1 MMGGQLLYH
10 LGDRLD
16 RPKWLPVT
24 FSTWASKMAITHL
37 GDQGYRP
44 KMAIA
49 YLGNQ
54 VDCPKWLPV
63 NFTIWGDQNGY
74 QSTGDRQNKLAIR
87 LGDQNCY

>member
-1 MMGGQLLYH
+1 
-10 LGDRLD
+10 
-16 RPKWLPVT
+16 
-24 FSTWASKMAITHL
+24 MAITHL
-37 GDQGYRP
+37 GDRGYQL